1 MKSTKAESITHH
13 GFTITA
19 TITLGPI
26 TMIIYR
32 KFQIFDDT
40 AKQEREMG
48 YMGGRGYL
56 VGGTWRG
63 EVLGKMKVVRV
74 SNAGRARTSPV
85 SDGNICC

>member
-1 MKSTKAESITHH
+1 MDLLLPLD
-13 GFTITA
+13 
-19 TITLGPI
+19 TITLGSI

-32 KFQIFDDT
+32 KLQIFDDT

-63 EVLGKMKVVRV
+63 ASTR
-74 SNAGRARTSPV
+74 
-85 SDGNICC
+85 

>member
-13 GFTITA
+13 GFTITT
-19 TITLGPI
+19 TITLGSI

-40 AKQEREMG
+40 AKQEREIG

-56 VGGTWRG
+56 VGGT
-63 EVLGKMKVVRV
+63 
-74 SNAGRARTSPV
+74 
-85 SDGNICC
+85 